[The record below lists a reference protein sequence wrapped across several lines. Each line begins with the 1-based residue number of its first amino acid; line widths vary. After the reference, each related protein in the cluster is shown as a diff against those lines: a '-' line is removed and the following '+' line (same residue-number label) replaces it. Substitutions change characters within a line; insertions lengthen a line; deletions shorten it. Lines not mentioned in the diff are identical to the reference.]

1 MKMTGDFDYRLRINF
16 ISSASEIYARTGLM
30 ARDSFSGHGSREVM
44 VGVNAENTF
53 QVLMRS
59 VTDGDAASQPP
70 NPLPSAGGSNS
81 WVRLQRLGSVFHCY
95 TGTNGLDWNELY
107 LFDSAAGIEGPF
119 GDQIYF
125 GIATS
130 SHAAKA
136 TVTAV
141 VSDLGINPDVNMML
155 PSALLEY
162 RLGNYTKSEEWC
174 RQCLSYPE
182 YNASRTAAARV
193 ILALDSQCQ
202 RQPDRARAEL
212 ALATEAIDRK
222 FADGLNPGASSQG
235 YWFDWIIARLL
246 RDEAAAEI
254 H

>member
-1 MKMTGDFDYRLRINF
+1 
-16 ISSASEIYARTGLM
+16 
-30 ARDSFSGHGSREVM
+30 
-44 VGVNAENTF
+44 
-53 QVLMRS
+53 MRG

-70 NPLPSAGGSNS
+70 NPLPPAGGSNS
-81 WVRLQRLGSVFHCY
+81 WVRLQRLGSAFHCY
-95 TGTNGLDWNELY
+95 AGTNGIDWNELY
-107 LFDSAAGIEGPF
+107 LFDSAAGTEGPF

-130 SHAAKA
+130 SHAAQA

-141 VSDLGINPDVNMML
+141 FSDLGINPDVDLML

-162 RLGNYTKSEEWC
+162 RLGNYAKSEEWC

-182 YNASRTAAARV
+182 FNASRTVAARV
-193 ILALDSQCQ
+193 ILALDNQ
-202 RQPDRARAEL
+202 RGHQPERARAEL
-212 ALATEAIDRK
+212 ALATDWINRK
-222 FADGLNPGASSQG
+222 FADGLNPGSSSQG